1 MTRAILVL
9 GISASFLA
17 GASPGWA
24 QSAETRPATTTV
36 MGDTGL
42 WFVPTGEVL
51 PAKSGSFSVQRTE
64 EDFRQG
70 NTNVS
75 FWPVTGAYGLGRAEI
90 FGSLRIVTRI
100 DRDASPLLFAG
111 PDNEPGGLVN
121 EYPTFH
127 DSWSGNKLGDLFL
140 GAKFNLIS
148 QRTRQPLALAIRA
161 MVKAPTADKD
171 SGAGTGEWDGF
182 FDVVGSREFKAVEL
196 SGFGG
201 VAMRG
206 DPEEISIS
214 DGIRWGLGAGFPARG
229 RFRGSLE
236 ATGEW
241 MFDHAVVAPEG
252 LLVASDGSLSPSI
265 SRLTD
270 QITTAVGLTWQARNG
285 VLFGAALT
293 YRLDLEP
300 ASDLSY
306 GSGDA
311 LGLQFRL
318 GFHRG
323 VKVYV
328 PPPPAVAAAP
338 APPARAPEPPPAPV
352 AVAPPAVVAAPQANR
367 APTVRARCEPCTVEP
382 GGTVALRAETSDPD
396 GDPLTIVWSV
406 TGGTITDTRAA
417 NTQWRA
423 DIAPGLVTVTA
434 TVTDAKGARASD
446 TVTVDVASAGE
457 GGVAFSDVLFEFDSS
472 SLRPSALPTLEP
484 VLAALRQRPES
495 GLLIE
500 GHTCNVGTSEYNLA
514 LGERRA
520 AEVRDYLVR
529 QGIAASRLTTISY
542 GEERPAHDNSEESTR
557 RLNRR
562 AAFVLRATDPLNSK

>member
-9 GISASFLA
+9 GISASILA
-17 GASPGWA
+17 GATPGWA
-24 QSAETRPATTTV
+24 QSAATRPATTTF

-64 EDFRQG
+64 MDFRQG

-75 FWPVTGAYGLGRAEI
+75 FWPITGAYGLGRAEI
-90 FGSLRIVTRI
+90 FGSFRMITRI
-100 DRDASPLLFAG
+100 DRDANPLLFAG

-121 EYPTFH
+121 EYPAFH

-140 GAKFNLIS
+140 GAKFNLTS
-148 QRTRQPLALAIRA
+148 QRSRRPLALAIRA

-171 SGAGTGEWDGF
+171 SGAGTGEYDGF
-182 FDVVGSREFKAVEL
+182 FDVIASREFKALEL
-196 SGFGG
+196 TGFSG

-206 DPEEISIS
+206 DPADISIS

-229 RFRGSLE
+229 RLRGTTEVS
-236 ATGEW
+236 GEW

-252 LLVASDGSLSPSI
+252 LLVAPDGSLSPSI

-270 QITTAVGLTWQARNG
+270 EITTAVGLTWQAGNG
-285 VLFGAALT
+285 LLFGVGLT
-293 YRLDLEP
+293 YRFDLEP

-328 PPPPAVAAAP
+328 PPPPAVAAVPPPPPPRAEEPP
-338 APPARAPEPPPAPV
+338 APPAPV
-352 AVAPPAVVAAPQANR
+352 PANR
-367 APTVRARCEPCTVEP
+367 APSVRARCEPCTVEP
-382 GGTVALRAETSDPD
+382 GGTVRLRAESSDPD
-396 GDPLTIVWSV
+396 GDALKVVWSV
-406 TGGTITDTRAA
+406 SGGTIADVNAA
-417 NTQWRA
+417 NTEWRA
-423 DIAPGLVTVTA
+423 DISPGLVTFTA
-434 TVTDAKGARASD
+434 SVDDTRGGHASD
-446 TVTVDVASAGE
+446 TVTVNVTSAGE
-457 GGVAFSDVLFEFDSS
+457 GVSFSDVLFEFDSS
-472 SLRPSALPTLEP
+472 QLRPAALSTLDP
-484 VLAALRQRPES
+484 VLATLRQRPEIA
-495 GLLIE
+495 LLIE
-500 GHTCNVGTSEYNLA
+500 GHTCNVGTTEYNLA

-520 AEVRDYLVR
+520 AAVRDYLVQR
-529 QGIAASRLTTISY
+529 GVAASRLTTISY
-542 GEERPAHDNSEESTR
+542 GEERPSHDNSEEATR

-562 AAFVLRATDPLNSK
+562 ASFVLRATDALSGR

>member
-1 MTRAILVL
+1 MTRAILAL

-17 GASPGWA
+17 GAAPGWA

-51 PAKSGSFSVQRTE
+51 PTKSGSFSVQRTE

-75 FWPVTGAYGLGRAEI
+75 FWPVTGAVGLGRAEI

-127 DSWSGNKLGDLFL
+127 DSWSGNRLGDLFL
-140 GAKFNLIS
+140 GAKFNLMS
-148 QRTRQPLALAIRA
+148 QRSRLPLALAIRA

-171 SGAGTGEWDGF
+171 SGAGTGEYDGF
-182 FDVVGSREFKAVEL
+182 FDVVGSREFKGLEL
-196 SGFGG
+196 AGFGG

-214 DGIRWGLGAGFPARG
+214 DGIRWGLGAGFPTRS
-229 RFRGSLE
+229 RFRASLE
-236 ATGEW
+236 ASGEW

-252 LLVASDGSLSPSI
+252 LLVAPDGSLSPAI

-270 QITTAVGLTWQARNG
+270 QITTAAGLTWQAGNG
-285 VLFGAALT
+285 VLFGVALT

-311 LGLQFRL
+311 FGLQFRL

-323 VKVYV
+323 VRVYV

-338 APPARAPEPPPAPV
+338 PPRAPEPPAPV
-352 AVAPPAVVAAPQANR
+352 AAPPAVVAAPQPNR
-367 APTVRARCEPCTVEP
+367 APTVRVRCDPCTIEP
-382 GGTVALRAETSDPD
+382 GGTIALRAEASDPD

-423 DIAPGLVTVTA
+423 DIAPGLVTFTA
-434 TVTDAKGARASD
+434 TVTDARGAQASNK
-446 TVTVDVASAGE
+446 VTVDVTSEGE
-457 GGVAFSDVLFEFDSS
+457 GVSFTDVLFEFDSAT
-472 SLRPSALPTLEP
+472 LRPSALPTLAP
-484 VLAALRQRPES
+484 VLAALRQRPEA

-500 GHTCNVGTSEYNLA
+500 GHTCNIGTSEYNLA

-562 AAFVLRATDPLNSK
+562 ASFVLRATDALNSR

>member
-1 MTRAILVL
+1 MTRAIVL
-9 GISASFLA
+9 GVSALLLA
-17 GASPGWA
+17 GPAPGWA
-24 QSAETRPATTTV
+24 QSAETRPATTTF

-51 PAKSGSFSVQRTE
+51 PSKSGSFSVQRTE
-64 EDFRQG
+64 MDFRQG

-75 FWPVTGAYGLGRAEI
+75 FWPITGAYGFGRAEL
-90 FGSLRIVTRI
+90 FGSFRMVTRI
-100 DRDASPLLFAG
+100 DRDANPLLFAG

-127 DSWSGNKLGDLFL
+127 ESWSGNKAGDLFL
-140 GAKFNLIS
+140 GGKFNLTS
-148 QRTRQPLALAIRA
+148 QRSRRPLALAIRLMA
-161 MVKAPTADKD
+161 KAPTADKD

-182 FDVVGSREFKAVEL
+182 FDLIASRKFKALEL

-206 DPEEISIS
+206 DPEEISLS

-229 RFRGSLE
+229 RFR
-236 ATGEW
+236 ATTEVSGEW
-241 MFDHAVVAPEG
+241 MFDHAVIAPEG
-252 LLVASDGSLSPSI
+252 LLIATDGSLSPST

-270 QITTAVGLTWQARNG
+270 EVTTAVGLTWQAGNG
-285 VLFGAALT
+285 LLFGVGLT

-338 APPARAPEPPPAPV
+338 APSPAPV
-352 AVAPPAVVAAPQANR
+352 PEAPPAVAAANR
-367 APTVRARCEPCTVEP
+367 GPSVRIRCEPCAVEP
-382 GGTVALRAETSDPD
+382 GGTVALKAEASDPD
-396 GDPLTIVWSV
+396 GDALKIVWSV
-406 TGGTITDTRAA
+406 TGGTITDVNAA
-417 NTQWRA
+417 STVWRA
-423 DIAPGLVTVTA
+423 DIAPGLVTFTA
-434 TVTDAKGARASD
+434 SVEDTRGAKASD
-446 TVTVDVASAGE
+446 RITVEVTSGGE
-457 GGVAFSDVLFEFDSS
+457 GDSFSDVLFEFDSYQ
-472 SLRPSALPTLEP
+472 LRPAALSTLEP
-484 VLAALRQRPES
+484 VIAALRQRPES

-500 GHTCNVGTSEYNLA
+500 GHTCNVGTTEYNLA

-520 AEVRDYLVR
+520 VAVRDYLVR
-529 QGIAASRLTTISY
+529 QGIATSRLTTISY
-542 GEERPAHDNSEESTR
+542 GEERPSHDNDEEATR

-562 AAFVLRATDPLNSK
+562 ASFVLRATDALSRR

>member
-1 MTRAILVL
+1 MTRAILVV

-17 GASPGWA
+17 GAAPGWA
-24 QSAETRPATTTV
+24 QSEATRPATTTV

-75 FWPVTGAYGLGRAEI
+75 FWPVTGAYGFGHAEI
-90 FGSLRIVTRI
+90 FGSLRMITRI

-121 EYPTFH
+121 DYPAFH

-140 GAKFNLIS
+140 GAKFNLTS
-148 QRTRQPLALAIRA
+148 QRSRRPLALAIRA
-161 MVKAPTADKD
+161 MAKAPTADKD

-182 FDVVGSREFKAVEL
+182 FDIVGSRAFNALEL

-214 DGIRWGLGAGFPARG
+214 DGIRWGLGAGFPTRG
-229 RFRGSLE
+229 RFR
-236 ATGEW
+236 ATTEVSGEW

-252 LLVASDGSLSPSI
+252 LFVAPDGSLSPSI

-270 QITTAVGLTWQARNG
+270 QVTTAVGLTWQAGNG
-285 VLFGAALT
+285 VLFGVALT

-323 VKVYV
+323 VRVYV
-328 PPPPAVAAAP
+328 PPPPAVAAVPPTPPREPEPPAP
-338 APPARAPEPPPAPV
+338 APPA
-352 AVAPPAVVAAPQANR
+352 AVVANR
-367 APTVRARCEPCTVEP
+367 APSVRIRCEPCAVEP
-382 GGTVALRAETSDPD
+382 GGTVALRAEASDPD
-396 GDPLTIVWSV
+396 GDALKIVWSV
-406 TGGTITDTRAA
+406 TGGTITDINAA
-417 NTQWRA
+417 STQWRA
-423 DIAPGLVTVTA
+423 DISPGLVTFTA
-434 TVTDAKGARASD
+434 TVEDTKGARASD
-446 TVTVDVASAGE
+446 TLTVQVTSEGE
-457 GGVAFSDVLFEFDSS
+457 GLSFSDVLFEFDSS
-472 SLRPSALPTLEP
+472 TLRPSAVSTLEP
-484 VLAALRQRPES
+484 VLAALRQRPEA

-500 GHTCNVGTSEYNLA
+500 GHTCNIGTSEYNLA

-520 AEVRDYLVR
+520 AEVRNYLVR
-529 QGIAASRLTTISY
+529 RGIAASRLTTISY
-542 GEERPAHDNSEESTR
+542 GEERPSHDNSQEETR

-562 AAFVLRATDPLNSK
+562 ASFVLRATDALNSR